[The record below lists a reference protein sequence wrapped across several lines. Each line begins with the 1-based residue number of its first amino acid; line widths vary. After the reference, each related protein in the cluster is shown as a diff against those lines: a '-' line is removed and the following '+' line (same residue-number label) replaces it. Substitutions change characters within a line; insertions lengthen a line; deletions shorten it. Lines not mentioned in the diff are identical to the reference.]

1 MARHTAKKVVTFY
14 QHHEVST
21 SRRYNASSGRTFQ
34 QDIRY
39 VATSPQVANESP
51 SNCDVEVECAFPD
64 DLAPEV
70 IEHQISGYTV
80 VAKPKGD
87 DPRKRY
93 ECTVSITI
101 VFISSCQILILRFRW
116 HLYSD
121 SREFDKNT

>member
-1 MARHTAKKVVTFY
+1 MTKRNAKKVIKFY

-21 SRRYNASSGRTFQ
+21 SRRYRASSGRTIQ
-34 QDIRY
+34 QEIGY
-39 VATSPQVANESP
+39 VATSTLNAVDAPCKNDAVVES
-51 SNCDVEVECAFPD
+51 VFPD

-93 ECTVSITI
+93 ECTVSRSM
-101 VFISSCQILILRFRW
+101 ISTGKNCMLI
-116 HLYSD
+116 
-121 SREFDKNT
+121 